1 MNIFRLTGSYA
12 FIIFFVSTV
21 WRHCDLGPFHYGD
34 LEADQCSKTP
44 WTNLLYVNNF
54 DLKYIEDRGSV
65 SYSPSCMFTYFN
77 TRCKRILNYTPF
89 QTRPSKGERACFRG
103 SVNILH

>member
-1 MNIFRLTGSYA
+1 MIYINIHRLTGSYA

-21 WRHCDLGPFHYGD
+21 WRHCDRGPFHYGE

-65 SYSPSCMFTYFN
+65 SLSPYFISTYF
-77 TRCKRILNYTPF
+77 T
-89 QTRPSKGERACFRG
+89 
-103 SVNILH
+103 

>member
-1 MNIFRLTGSYA
+1 MTGSYA

-21 WRHCDLGPFHYGD
+21 WRHCDLGPFHYGE

-65 SYSPSCMFTYFN
+65 SQFSSSICTLSFGTYSEFSIISTLLINDSALDF
-77 TRCKRILNYTPF
+77 
-89 QTRPSKGERACFRG
+89 
-103 SVNILH
+103 